1 MNVHTTSMPTVKS
14 ASLALL
20 LIAPVP
26 TIGVAAA
33 MHAAPG
39 TIGQAAFIAAKIWLV
54 TFPAFWYLVVERG
67 TPSWSPPRLGGL
79 GVGAALGLVMG
90 AVILLAYRLGLAAQI
105 DPMLL
110 RRTADEIGLTGPWA
124 YIAGAGYWILI
135 NSVIE
140 EYVYRWFILRQLR
153 ALMNDTAA
161 VLGSA
166 LIFTIHHT
174 VAMAD
179 YLGPLHNA
187 LGTVA
192 VFLAGACWSWLYLRY
207 RSIWP
212 PWIAHVVADV
222 AIFLIGWQLIFG

>member
-1 MNVHTTSMPTVKS
+1 MNDHTTSMPTARS
-14 ASLALL
+14 AALALL
-20 LIAPVP
+20 LTTPVP
-26 TIGVAAA
+26 TIGVMAA
-33 MHAAPG
+33 MYAAPG
-39 TIGQAAFIAAKIWLV
+39 TVGQALFVAAKVWLV
-54 TFPAFWYLVVERG
+54 AFPAFWYLVVERG
-67 TPSWSPPRLGGL
+67 KPSWSPPRQGGL

-90 AVILLAYRLGLAAQI
+90 AVILIAYWSGLSAQI

-110 RRTADEIGLTGPWA
+110 RRTADEMELNRPWV
-124 YIAGAGYWILI
+124 YISGAGYWILI
-135 NSVIE
+135 NSVLE

>member
-1 MNVHTTSMPTVKS
+1 MNVHTTSMPTARS
-14 ASLALL
+14 AALALL
-20 LIAPVP
+20 MMMPVP

-33 MHAAPG
+33 MYAAPG
-39 TIGQAAFIAAKIWLV
+39 TVGQAIFVAAKVWLV
-54 TFPAFWYLVVERG
+54 AFPAFWYLVVERG
-67 TPSWSPPRLGGL
+67 KPSWSPPRQGGL

-90 AVILLAYRLGLAAQI
+90 AVILIAYWSGLSDQI

-110 RRTADEIGLTGPWA
+110 RRTADELELTRPWV
-124 YIAGAGYWILI
+124 YISGAGYWILI
-135 NSVIE
+135 NSVLE

-153 ALMNDTAA
+153 ELMNDTAA

-192 VFLAGACWSWLYLRY
+192 VFVAGVCWSWLYLRY

-212 PWIAHVVADV
+212 PWIAHVVADI

>member
-1 MNVHTTSMPTVKS
+1 MDDHSAPKPTARS
-14 ASLALL
+14 AILALL
-20 LIAPVP
+20 LMAPVP

-33 MHAAPG
+33 MYAAPG
-39 TIGQAAFIAAKIWLV
+39 TVGQAVFVAAKVWLV
-54 TFPAFWYLVVERG
+54 VFPAFWDLVVERG
-67 TPSWSPPRLGGL
+67 APSWSAPRLGGL

-90 AVILLAYRLGLAAQI
+90 AVILLAYWLGLGAQI

-110 RRTADEIGLTGPWA
+110 RRTADELELTRPWV
-124 YIAGAGYWILI
+124 YIAGAGYWIFI

-192 VFLAGACWSWLYLRY
+192 VCVAGACWSWLYLRY

-212 PWIAHVVADV
+212 PWIAHVIADV
-222 AIFLIGWQLIFG
+222 AIFRIVFHLSVC